1 MYVGYIQN
9 LRYKLEKRIKRL
21 KSADWNTFHFS
32 LKQFWGFLKSHP
44 IFVGILEDLERSCPH
59 MEPDSEKIVR
69 ENKVIQVDDELENAA
84 LSYFVLKNCCEDF
97 SMQVEMK
104 IGAAYLN
111 EGIRNNNEN
120 VMLEQFK
127 ASFLDPLYD
136 YLDEAIDDQRAISAL
151 LIRYKHKC
159 EWFQR
164 ENLYESWSSDTNKGE
179 KSLAY
184 DLYEYLHDQGLEFFI
199 EPSSVTGR
207 IDMISIQKKDDP
219 LLVEIK
225 IFCPEKNAGI
235 SYIAKGFNQIYQY
248 TLKFNKPFGYLVI
261 YNVSGKDLR
270 FGLNKT
276 EQSFS
281 FITHNNKTIFFI
293 TIDIFPHEKPP
304 SKRGLLETVEI
315 TEENLIKFIK
325 EEKKVKGIT
334 K

>member
-1 MYVGYIQN
+1 MYAGYIQN
-9 LRYKLEKRIKRL
+9 LRYKLEKRVKRL
-21 KSADWNTFHFS
+21 KSIDWNMFHFS
-32 LKQFWGFLKSHP
+32 LKQFWGFLKSYP

-59 MEPDSEKIVR
+59 MESYSEEIIR
-69 ENKVIQVDDELENAA
+69 EKKVIQVEDELENAA
-84 LSYFVLKNCCEDF
+84 LSYFVLKNCCENP

-111 EGIRNNNEN
+111 EGIRNNQNA
-120 VMLEQFK
+120 MLEQFK
-127 ASFLDPLYD
+127 ILFLESLYD
-136 YLDEAIDDQRAISAL
+136 YLDEAIDDQRATLAL
-151 LIRYKHKC
+151 LTKYKHKC
-159 EWFQR
+159 EWFQKD
-164 ENLYESWSSDTNKGE
+164 NLYESWSSDTSKGE
-179 KSLAY
+179 NSLAY
-184 DLYEYLHDQGLEFFI
+184 HLYEYLHDQGVEFFI

-207 IDMISIQKKDDP
+207 IDMISLQKKDDP

-225 IFCPEKNAGI
+225 IFSPEKNKGI

-248 TLKFNKPFGYLVI
+248 TLKFNKPAGYLVI

-270 FGLNKT
+270 FGLSKI
-276 EQSFS
+276 EQLFP

-325 EEKKVKGIT
+325 EEKKNKGII